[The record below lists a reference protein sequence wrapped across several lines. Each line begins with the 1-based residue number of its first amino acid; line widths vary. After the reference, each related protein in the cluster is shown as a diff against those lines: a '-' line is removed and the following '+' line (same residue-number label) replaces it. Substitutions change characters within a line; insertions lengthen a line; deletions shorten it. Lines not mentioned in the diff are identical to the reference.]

1 MVTQISSSA
10 RLAIGIATFAYFV
23 AVTQRSSLGAV
34 SNQAIER
41 FSVLAVE
48 LSSLAVMQLMAYA
61 LMQIPAGF
69 IIDRFGIRGSMAFG
83 LGLISIGQVQ
93 VALAELY
100 WVAAGGR
107 LLLGIGDAF
116 IFISLVRLIQSNLS
130 GREAATWQ
138 QLLTNIG
145 QLGQVASAVP
155 FAWFL
160 GLQGWSSAF
169 LGLAALAAASA
180 SLVVIGVR
188 SAPRALVDSNREWQ
202 LRTRI
207 RETRQDPA
215 ARAAF
220 WAHFTLQSSGSTF
233 VLLWGRTYLGQV
245 FKVSDA
251 QAGLLLSSF
260 VFFAFLLGPVIAR
273 VSTRSQISR
282 RRTVTGIG
290 IWIVFAWLST
300 EILSSSL
307 GVLSIWLVM
316 PALAAGGAGSMI
328 AFQITQAHCPESR
341 LGVANGFANIGGFLA
356 TLIMMALVG
365 FVVDLWFELGFSQER
380 YSEAGLQAGFIAHLG
395 ILLFGL
401 WRFRK
406 NHAKLSV

>member
-1 MVTQISSSA
+1 
-10 RLAIGIATFAYFV
+10 
-23 AVTQRSSLGAV
+23 LGAV

-48 LSSLAVMQLMAYA
+48 LSTLAVMQLMAYA

-69 IIDRFGIRGSMAFG
+69 IIDRFGIRWSMAFG
-83 LGLISIGQVQ
+83 LGLIAIGQVH

-116 IFISLVRLIQSNLS
+116 IFISLVRLIQTNLS
-130 GREAATWQ
+130 GRKSATWQ

-180 SLVVIGVR
+180 SLVVLGVR
-188 SAPRALVDSNREWQ
+188 TAPRVIDHSNREWQ
-202 LRTRI
+202 LLKRI
-207 RETRQDPA
+207 RETREDSA

-220 WAHFTLQSSGSTF
+220 WTHFTLQSSGSTF
-233 VLLWGRTYLGQV
+233 VLLWGRTYLERV
-245 FKVSDA
+245 YEVSDA

-260 VFFAFLLGPVIAR
+260 VVFAFLLGPVIAR
-273 VSTRSQISR
+273 VSTRSGAWR
-282 RRTVTGIG
+282 RRTVTGIA
-290 IWIVFAWLST
+290 IWIVIAWLST

-307 GVLSIWLVM
+307 GLISIWLVM

-365 FVVDLWFELGFSQER
+365 FVVDLAFELEFSDER
-380 YSEAGLQAGFIAHLG
+380 YGATGLQAGFVAHLVV
-395 ILLFGL
+395 LLFGL

-406 NHAKLSV
+406 NHEKISV

>member
-69 IIDRFGIRGSMAFG
+69 IIDRFGIRWSMAFG

-93 VALAELY
+93 VALAEMY

-169 LGLAALAAASA
+169 LGLAALAAARCREALDALGEIVGRIDNERMLDKLFA
-180 SLVVIGVR
+180 SFCIG
-188 SAPRALVDSNREWQ
+188 
-202 LRTRI
+202 
-207 RETRQDPA
+207 
-215 ARAAF
+215 
-220 WAHFTLQSSGSTF
+220 
-233 VLLWGRTYLGQV
+233 
-245 FKVSDA
+245 K
-251 QAGLLLSSF
+251 
-260 VFFAFLLGPVIAR
+260 
-273 VSTRSQISR
+273 
-282 RRTVTGIG
+282 
-290 IWIVFAWLST
+290 
-300 EILSSSL
+300 
-307 GVLSIWLVM
+307 
-316 PALAAGGAGSMI
+316 
-328 AFQITQAHCPESR
+328 
-341 LGVANGFANIGGFLA
+341 
-356 TLIMMALVG
+356 
-365 FVVDLWFELGFSQER
+365 
-380 YSEAGLQAGFIAHLG
+380 
-395 ILLFGL
+395 
-401 WRFRK
+401 
-406 NHAKLSV
+406 